1 MALNF
6 PTSPTPG
13 QTYTLGSRT
22 WTFDG
27 TAWNLTSSK
36 VGYTGS
42 AGGGGGYTGSVGY
55 TGSAGASVIT
65 TDTSAPNSP
74 VDGTLWWNSTEGT
87 LKVYYDDGNSQQWV
101 DASVA
106 AIGYTGSIG
115 YNSSVVGYTGSTGYT
130 GSASTAGG
138 YTGSSGTTLK
148 SITIYEPT
156 STENI
161 TLFFTTVA
169 LTLSKVAAVLTG
181 SNSPSINYSI
191 KSGSDRSS
199 ASETNVNSTTVTS
212 TTTGTNATIADST
225 ISANSWVWLE
235 TSAASGTVS
244 SLTVTLEF

>member
-1 MALNF
+1 MAAINF
-6 PTSPTPG
+6 PGSP
-13 QTYTLGSRT
+13 
-22 WTFDG
+22 
-27 TAWNLTSSK
+27 
-36 VGYTGS
+36 
-42 AGGGGGYTGSVGY
+42 
-55 TGSAGASVIT
+55 
-65 TDTSAPNSP
+65 
-74 VDGTLWWNSTEGT
+74 
-87 LKVYYDDGNSQQWV
+87 
-101 DASVA
+101 
-106 AIGYTGSIG
+106 SIG
-115 YNSSVVGYTGSTGYT
+115 DIHTENGKVWRWNGSSWINITSTGYT
-130 GSASTAGG
+130 GSSG
-138 YTGSSGTTLK
+138 YVGSGGTTLK
-148 SITIYEPT
+148 SLTVYEPT